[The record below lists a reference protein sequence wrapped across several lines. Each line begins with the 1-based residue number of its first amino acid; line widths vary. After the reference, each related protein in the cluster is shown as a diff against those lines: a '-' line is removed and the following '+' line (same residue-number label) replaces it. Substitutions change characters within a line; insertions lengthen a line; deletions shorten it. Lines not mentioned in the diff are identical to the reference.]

1 MIYGEEREANQV
13 PEPIKHSDA
22 DRVTGE
28 EAQSEPGAE
37 GGQDEE
43 SVDEPGDNGSEE

>member
-1 MIYGEEREANQV
+1 MIYGEQPEGNQV

-28 EAQSEPGAE
+28 EAQSEPGSE
-37 GGQDEE
+37 GGQGEE
-43 SVDEPGDNGSEE
+43 SANEQADDTEE